1 MPMAQ
6 LGTIA
11 YQADFR
17 YVQRLCENAGPIES
31 CYDLGDNCGGM
42 A

>member
-17 YVQRLCENAGPIES
+17 FVDFPNISDVRLEQ
-31 CYDLGDNCGGM
+31 LGHVRS
-42 A
+42 